1 MINREKQRCQL
12 GLRLSDQGQ
21 RGGIITAS
29 YLLCRRLSH
38 SKKTVFV
45 NVKLLLLLKFNNARR
60 EGSTGTKISRTESS
74 GVSWFS
80 LKVQQIYAWKVLF
93 TYDGD
98 DVKGEPLFG
107 VTREDKVLTGYLSAP
122 RWTLADLC
130 SAPHTTRHILRKP
143 PKPRPLCTR
152 WMMSSLT
159 GTKWTLACIFIR
171 GLKIESGNS
180 SGDGVEQETTKP
192 SLPSLLSAEPSR
204 CTQLFNAFCWNVNRT
219 RPKILTRCV
228 IVAFKGKHC
237 ICGETVSHA
246 VCWQWRVMLT
256 SWRTLWFTH
265 RPDNLT
271 TPPPPPPITGD
282 VSPKVTDIK
291 SDLLPSTWGW
301 YSWQLH
307 RDETKGNKSRAVPLQ
322 CLRGFWGWEP
332 PTQRGRGGEGER
344 GGGASPHSGA
354 RSTSQIGRNWGEAAW
369 PWRLR
374 RPYITPNTIHKINY
388 VHVACFAET
397 DEDFLHE
404 RWLEIFSDLSR
415 LCVSAHI

>member
-1 MINREKQRCQL
+1 
-12 GLRLSDQGQ
+12 
-21 RGGIITAS
+21 
-29 YLLCRRLSH
+29 
-38 SKKTVFV
+38 
-45 NVKLLLLLKFNNARR
+45 
-60 EGSTGTKISRTESS
+60 
-74 GVSWFS
+74 
-80 LKVQQIYAWKVLF
+80 
-93 TYDGD
+93 
-98 DVKGEPLFG
+98 
-107 VTREDKVLTGYLSAP
+107 
-122 RWTLADLC
+122 
-130 SAPHTTRHILRKP
+130 
-143 PKPRPLCTR
+143 
-152 WMMSSLT
+152 MSSLT

-271 TPPPPPPITGD
+271 TAPPPITGD

-307 RDETKGNKSRAVPLQ
+307 RDETKGSKSRAVPLQ

-344 GGGASPHSGA
+344 GGEPLLILGLVVHPKSGGTGAKLHGPDVSGA
-354 RSTSQIGRNWGEAAW
+354 HTSRQTPFTKLTTFTSRVL
-369 PWRLR
+369 LR
-374 RPYITPNTIHKINY
+374 QMRIFYMKDDSRFSQFCPDSVFRHTFNSPQ
-388 VHVACFAET
+388 
-397 DEDFLHE
+397 
-404 RWLEIFSDLSR
+404 WLN
-415 LCVSAHI
+415 